1 MNNSHEHSVR
11 SFLKGLS
18 SSDFLRI
25 GMNEVAYVRPMSLR
39 DGNHAEKQA
48 YAVYAADGT
57 QLSVLDSM
65 DMAIATLR
73 HNDLVAVTL
82 H

>member
-11 SFLKGLS
+11 DFLKGLS
-18 SSDFLRI
+18 SRDFLKI
-25 GMNEVAYVRPMSLR
+25 GVNEVAYVRPMSLR
-39 DGNHAEKQA
+39 VDDHKEKQA
-48 YAVYAADGT
+48 FAIYAADGT

>member
-1 MNNSHEHSVR
+1 MNSSHTQSVR
-11 SFLKGLS
+11 DFLKGLS
-18 SSDFLRI
+18 SKDFLRI
-25 GMNEVAYVRPMSLR
+25 GMNEVAYVRPMSIPFGDNR
-39 DGNHAEKQA
+39 EKRA

-57 QLSVLDSM
+57 QLSVLETM

-73 HNDLVAVTL
+73 HNDLVAATL